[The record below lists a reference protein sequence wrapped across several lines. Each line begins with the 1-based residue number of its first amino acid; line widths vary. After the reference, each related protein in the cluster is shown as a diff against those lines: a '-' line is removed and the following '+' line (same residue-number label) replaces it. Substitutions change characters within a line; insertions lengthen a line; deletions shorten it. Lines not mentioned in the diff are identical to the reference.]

1 MTYEEQANRIKALE
15 KENQA
20 LREKIAELERR
31 LGLNSKN
38 SSKPPSTD
46 GLKKEKRTK
55 SLRKSS
61 GKKSGGQKGHQGY
74 TLEMVNQP
82 EKIIRH
88 EPLNQY
94 CQCGCNLTG
103 VEEERVIKRQV
114 FDLPVLKMEVTE
126 HQVVV
131 KKCPNCHQRH
141 QGEFPEKVKAPV
153 QYGEKTRALSA
164 YLHNQHFI
172 PEQRL
177 SELLSDVFGC
187 QMSNKTIA
195 NINGELAHK
204 SEPTVEKIR
213 GKVLRDD
220 VKHADET
227 GMRIKGKTHW
237 LHSLS
242 TEKLTWYRVS
252 ETRKDNEPLLSIEG
266 TVVHDHWKPYY
277 QLDGVKHSLCNAH
290 HLRELKAISEIEG
303 ESWAKSLTNL
313 LLLGNQYKQR
323 YEGQIPHEVKLRL
336 RRIYDSIV
344 ARGIEYHQ
352 SLPPLAQKSQR
363 GRKKRRVGHNLL
375 LRLRDYAND
384 TLRFLDSPDIP
395 FTNNQAERD
404 IRMMKCRQKISGGFR
419 SWQGAENFATIRSLI
434 STARKQGRNI
444 LEVLIQVLNG
454 DVLVFS

>member
-15 KENQA
+15 KENEA
-20 LREKIAELERR
+20 LREKISELERR
-31 LGLNSKN
+31 LGLNSQN

-55 SLRKSS
+55 SLRKAS
-61 GKKSGGQKGHQGY
+61 GKKPGGQKGHQGY
-74 TLEMVNQP
+74 TLEMVSQP
-82 EKIIRH
+82 ENVIRH
-88 EPLNQY
+88 ESSLQY

-114 FDLPVLKMEVTE
+114 FDLPILKMEVSE

-131 KKCPNCHQRH
+131 KKCPKCNQRH
-141 QGEFPEKVKAPV
+141 RGEFPEKVKAPV
-153 QYGEKTRALSA
+153 QYGERTRALA
-164 YLHNQHFI
+164 VYLHNQHFI

-177 SELLSDVFGC
+177 SKLLSDVFGC

-195 NINGELAHK
+195 NINEELANK
-204 SEPTVEKIR
+204 SELTVEKIR
-213 GKVLRDD
+213 EKVLRTD

-242 TEKLTWYRVS
+242 TKKLSWYRVS
-252 ETRKDNEPLLSIEG
+252 ASRKDNEPLLSIEG
-266 TVVHDHWKPYY
+266 TVVHDHWKSYY
-277 QLDGVKHSLCNAH
+277 QLEGVEHSLCNSH
-290 HLRELKAISEIEG
+290 HLRELKALSEIEG
-303 ESWAKSLTNL
+303 ESWAKSFSKL
-313 LLLGNQYKQR
+313 LLLANQYKHSYQ
-323 YEGQIPHEVKLRL
+323 GQIPDEINSRL
-336 RRIYDSIV
+336 RRIYHSIV

-352 SLPPLAQKSQR
+352 SLPPLGQKSHR
-363 GRKKRRVGHNLL
+363 GRRKRRVGHNLL
-375 LRLRDYAND
+375 LRLRDYADD
-384 TLRFLDSPDIP
+384 TLRFLDCKDVP

-404 IRMMKCRQKISGGFR
+404 IRMMKCRQKISGSFR
-419 SWQGAENFATIRSLI
+419 SWQGAENFATIRSVI

-444 LEVLIQVLNG
+444 LDVLTQVLNG

>member
-1 MTYEEQANRIKALE
+1 MTYEEQADKIKALE
-15 KENQA
+15 KENKA

-31 LGLNSKN
+31 LGLNSEN

-55 SLRKSS
+55 SLRKAS
-61 GKKSGGQKGHQGY
+61 GKKSGGQKGNQGY
-74 TLEMVNQP
+74 TLEMVNKP

-88 EPLNQY
+88 EISSQH

-131 KKCPNCHQRH
+131 KKCPKCNQIH

-153 QYGEKTRALSA
+153 QYGQGIRAISA

-177 SELLSDVFGC
+177 SELLSDVFSC

-195 NINGELAHK
+195 NINQELANE

-213 GKVLRDD
+213 EKVLSSE

-242 TEKLTWYRVS
+242 TEELTWYRVS
-252 ETRKDNEPLLSIEG
+252 QTRKDNEPLLSIEG

-277 QLDGVKHSLCNAH
+277 QLEGVKHSLCNAH
-290 HLRELKAISEIEG
+290 HLRELKALSEIEG
-303 ESWAKSLTNL
+303 ESWAKSANFFL
-313 LLLGNQYKQR
+313 LFANQCKQR
-323 YEGQIPHEVKLRL
+323 YEGQIPSEIKSRL
-336 RRIYDSIV
+336 RRVYHSIL
-344 ARGIEYHQ
+344 AKGFEYHQ
-352 SLPPLAQKSQR
+352 SLPPLEQKSKR

-375 LRLRDYAND
+375 LRLRDYAD
-384 TLRFLDSPDIP
+384 DVLRFLESPHIP

-404 IRMMKCRQKISGGFR
+404 IRMMKCRTKISGGFR
-419 SWQGAENFATIRSLI
+419 SWHGAENFAAIRSLI

-444 LEVLIQVLNG
+444 LEVLTQVING
-454 DVLVFS
+454 EVIIFS

>member
-1 MTYEEQANRIKALE
+1 MTYEEQADRIKALE
-15 KENQA
+15 KENEA

-31 LGLNSKN
+31 LGLNSQN

-46 GLKKEKRTK
+46 GLSKEKRTK
-55 SLRKSS
+55 SLRKPS
-61 GKKSGGQKGHQGY
+61 GKKSGGQKGHQGH
-74 TLEMVNQP
+74 TLEMVSQP
-82 EKIIRH
+82 ENIIRY

-94 CQCGCNLTG
+94 CQCGCNLTE

-131 KKCPNCHQRH
+131 KKCPNCHQSH
-141 QGEFPEKVKAPV
+141 QGKFPEKVKAPV
-153 QYGEKTRALSA
+153 QYGERTRALSA

-177 SELLSDVFGC
+177 SELLSDVFDC

-195 NINGELAHK
+195 NINQELAHQ

-213 GKVLRDD
+213 EKVLSSQ

-252 ETRKDNEPLLSIEG
+252 QTRKDNEPLLSIKG
-266 TVVHDHWKPYY
+266 IVVHDHWKSYY
-277 QLDGVKHSLCNAH
+277 QLDGVEHSLCNAH
-290 HLRELKAISEIEG
+290 HLRELKALNEIEG
-303 ESWAKSLTNL
+303 ESWAKTLSQL
-313 LLLGNQYKQR
+313 LLLAHQYKQR
-323 YEGQIPHEVKLRL
+323 YAGLIPDSIESRL
-336 RRIYDSIV
+336 RRIYHSIV
-344 ARGIEYHQ
+344 VRGIEYHQ
-352 SLPPLAQKSQR
+352 SLPPLSQKSHR

-375 LRLRDYAND
+375 LRLKNYADD
-384 TLRFLDSPDIP
+384 TLRFLESPDVP

-419 SWQGAENFATIRSLI
+419 SWQGAENFVTIRSLI

-444 LEVLIQVLNG
+444 LEVFTQVLNG

>member
-1 MTYEEQANRIKALE
+1 MTYEEQAKKIEALLQ
-15 KENQA
+15 ENQA

-55 SLRKSS
+55 SLREAS
-61 GKKSGGQKGHQGY
+61 GKKSGGQKGNQGY
-74 TLEMVNQP
+74 TLLRVNQP

-94 CQCGCNLTG
+94 CQCGCNLAG

-131 KKCPNCHQRH
+131 KKCPKCHQSH
-141 QGEFPEKVKAPV
+141 QGEFPETVKAPV
-153 QYGEKTRALSA
+153 QYGERIRATSA
-164 YLHNQHFI
+164 YLHNQHLI

-195 NINGELAHK
+195 NINEELGKK
-204 SEPTVEKIR
+204 SEATVEKIR
-213 GKVLRDD
+213 DKVLKSN

-237 LHSLS
+237 LHALS

-252 ETRKDNEPLLSIEG
+252 QTRKDNEPLLSMEG

-290 HLRELKAISEIEG
+290 HLRELKALSEIEG
-303 ESWAKSLTNL
+303 ESWAKSLTKL

-323 YEGQIPHEVKLRL
+323 YEDQIPLEIKSRL
-336 RRIYDSIV
+336 RRIYDSII

-352 SLPPLAQKSQR
+352 SLPPLAQKSHR

-375 LRLRDYAND
+375 LRLRDYADD
-384 TLRFLDSPDIP
+384 TLRFLDTQDVP

-419 SWQGAENFATIRSLI
+419 SWQGAENFAAIRSVI

-444 LEVLIQVLNG
+444 LEVLTQVLNV